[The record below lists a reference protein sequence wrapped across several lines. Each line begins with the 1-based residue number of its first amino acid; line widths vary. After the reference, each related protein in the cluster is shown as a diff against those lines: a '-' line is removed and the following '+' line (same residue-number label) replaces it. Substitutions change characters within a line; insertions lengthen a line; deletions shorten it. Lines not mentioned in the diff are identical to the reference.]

1 MTGRASPGKCSPAAA
16 APAATW
22 THARLSTWWPPVF
35 VSLDAMPGLRSRYFI
50 DLTGFI
56 KCLDK
61 VAIAVVNSPML
72 ARRLHHPPRRK
83 SFPCILLRTLF
94 RSLRSFSAPRPFFS
108 ITSTLFSQ
116 NTRGG
121 GCSTNSPFAINNFQP
136 LFPLPVA
143 TAATKHLAKDA
154 NPERPSEVEGSPS
167 ALSRHSPLFTAPLF
181 SYSYKS
187 LFPQP
192 LSFHI
197 HTKPRG
203 CHPPAD
209 RRDTHTLA

>member
-1 MTGRASPGKCSPAAA
+1 MTGRASPGKC
-16 APAATW
+16 ATR
-22 THARLSTWWPPVF
+22 TGPCFRSSRDFDTYTTFDILPP
-35 VSLDAMPGLRSRYFI
+35 SRFFQPIPKWERRYSA
-50 DLTGFI
+50 DLAGFI

-61 VAIAVVNSPML
+61 VAVVMVNSPML
-72 ARRLHHPPRRK
+72 ARRLHHSPRRK
-83 SFPCILLRTLF
+83 PFPCILLRTLF

-108 ITSTLFSQ
+108 TTSALFVQ

-167 ALSRHSPLFTAPLF
+167 ALSRHSPLFT
-181 SYSYKS
+181 
-187 LFPQP
+187 
-192 LSFHI
+192 
-197 HTKPRG
+197 
-203 CHPPAD
+203 
-209 RRDTHTLA
+209 